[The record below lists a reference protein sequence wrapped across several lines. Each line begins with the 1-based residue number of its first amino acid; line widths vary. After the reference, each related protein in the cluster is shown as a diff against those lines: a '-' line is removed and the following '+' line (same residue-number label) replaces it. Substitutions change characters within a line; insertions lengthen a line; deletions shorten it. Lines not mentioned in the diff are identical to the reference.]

1 MLTNFFDKITRASLQ
16 FKWVTIIGSF
26 LVMALGVYAMTGL
39 NLELLPSI
47 EFPQTF
53 VVAQWPDAES
63 ADDFLNQV
71 TIPLEEKLSA
81 IENVV
86 NVESTTNPGFA
97 FIIVRNDFGV
107 DQAKM
112 LQEIETAVSQTTLP
126 EGMEMP
132 QVLNFSLSDLPVVI
146 ASVSSSE
153 LTLAELKELVT
164 TDLQPQ
170 LEEIDQISLVTIG
183 GGQELPSEE
192 EAVAEVEPT
201 LEPTPE
207 PGQLPLVVVEGAS
220 QLGIEVEY
228 AQDVTVDMLRGISG
242 TPEQILAVLN
252 LLPQD
257 TLPYAPPETLSY
269 LPKEFIETLPA
280 DLAAELDE
288 LAAEFGGTGQY
299 TLAEVTA
306 VLNGEE
312 IAQATPTAEPTPEP
326 TVEPTPEVTEL
337 VTETAELPTVAPVA
351 LPEEWIAG
359 AAQFG
364 LTISTTADI
373 TPEFAG
379 QLAAAAPDQLAL
391 LTPDMWRALDPSVL
405 AIAVPVAAQNLDAAL
420 LAELNAIQQTAAGIA
435 PEPVA
440 LPAAW
445 ITAAEYAGLTV
456 ETTAD
461 IPADAL
467 TLIATSTPELLD
479 TLTPEMILAFSPDVQ
494 AALPAEYVATLDA
507 GLQQTLANI
516 AVYAALNTA
525 VSETTIPQFAP
536 VALPEEW
543 IAGAAQ
549 FGLTISTT
557 ADITPEFAGQLAAA
571 APDQLALLTP
581 DMWRALSPDVTA
593 LLLPVAGETLEAELL
608 AQLTAIQL
616 AANGQAPKGVELP
629 ESWIAAGTAAGF
641 PIQTTA
647 DIPAEAAPLLVG
659 TAPELLADLT
669 PEQLLAFAP
678 GVLAALPADYL
689 ITLDSGLQQTIA
701 NIVIASVQYET
712 NTAVTEQ
719 PTPTGDE
726 AGLLPDLLIQGAQ
739 AAGVEIQYAQDITP
753 DFMRLLA
760 GFGPQGLQALQLLTP
775 DNLRLLQPEVIA
787 LLPMEFVDTLD
798 ADLKAEL
805 DGLAAEFGGAGQLA
819 VQEAASADPARLPE
833 ALIQGATAAGF
844 EIEMAQDIT
853 PDMMRLFAGIG
864 PQGIQ
869 ILQLLTADHLRLLQP
884 EVIALLPMEFIDT
897 LDADLK
903 AELDE
908 LAAEFGGAGQLAVQE
923 AEAAAALS
931 AGAPPLTGLWAE
943 PGPDGEPP
951 LFQTAADILSN
962 SFVPGAANFLNFLPT
977 APNVQDPAGL
987 IGDLTPDVVQFLAE
1001 NEADFAQN
1009 LSPQFLELMS
1019 PESLTYL
1026 LDTYP
1031 DAFDA
1036 ELTERLR
1043 GIAAGNVTVFIPET
1057 SITRTDGNPAL
1068 VIQLYKD
1075 GDANT
1080 VEVAHRIFDLLDE
1093 YKTEH
1098 PEIETTLAFEQ
1109 ATFIED
1115 SIAGVSREGALG
1127 GVFAVLIILIFL
1139 SGHVG
1144 GRYRLSWRAT
1154 LVTAVSIPL
1163 SIFTAFL
1170 LMRWVPPT
1178 FGVWFHNLADST
1190 GNGAIAFF
1198 AQLFPK
1204 SVTLNIMTLSGL
1216 TVAIGRVVDDSIV
1229 VLENSY
1235 RYIQQGDDP
1244 KHAVLEGTKEVAI
1257 AIFSATVTTVAVFL
1271 PLGLIG
1277 GVIGSFFLPFGLTV
1291 TYALA
1296 ASFVVAITVVPAL
1309 TYLMIRKEHI
1319 PEEKETSMQRWYTPI
1334 LVWALKNRFATLM
1347 IAAVIFLGSLFLLGQ
1362 LPQSFIPGLGEPTIN
1377 ITVNLPAGTAMAD
1390 TDELVQEFE
1399 TAVSELAGIETVQ
1412 TEVGGAGGV
1421 AALFGGGGNVN
1432 QNQANL
1438 TVSSEDQEE
1447 LQNLTIEIRSRA
1459 EEIFGEEN
1467 VTVSAASQ
1475 TGFSGFG
1482 IIVTGD
1488 SLDDLRAIVPDVKA
1502 ALESVD
1508 IDGDG
1513 IQDIANVSSSIDSAT
1528 GTGGDS
1534 IIRIDGRPAINFSG
1548 ELETENTLGVTD
1560 AAKQAVAAVETLPAG
1575 AEVTEGFDSQQQ
1587 VEGFQSMVTAIGYS
1601 ILIVYA
1607 VMALTFRS
1615 FIHPFTILF
1624 SIPFALVGAAVALYI
1639 TNSVLGI
1646 SAMIGLMMLVGIVVT
1661 NGIVL
1666 MELVQQLRHRG
1677 KNAYDALVEGGRTRL
1692 RPIWM
1697 TALAAILA
1705 LIPLGASNEA
1715 GAIIAA
1721 ELARAVMGGL
1731 LVSTALTLVVIPV
1744 IYSLFDEL
1752 GKRLSRR

>member
-16 FKWVTIIGSF
+16 FKWATIVISF
-26 LVMALGVYAMTGL
+26 VVMALGVVAMTGL

-63 ADDFLNQV
+63 ADEFLSQV
-71 TIPLEEKLSA
+71 TIPLEEKLQGV
-81 IENVV
+81 ENVV
-86 NVESTTNPGFA
+86 NVESTTNPTFA

-107 DQAKM
+107 DQEKM
-112 LQEIETAVSQTTLP
+112 VQEIETAVSETTLP
-126 EGMEMP
+126 NGMETP

-170 LEEIDQISLVTIG
+170 LENVEQVSLVTIG

-192 EAVAEVEPT
+192 EMVAEVEPIV
-201 LEPTPE
+201 EPTPE
-207 PGQLPLVVVEGAS
+207 PGRLPLVVIQGAS
-220 QLGIEVEY
+220 QLGIEVAY
-228 AQDVTVDMLRGISG
+228 AQDVTVDMLRGLSG

-257 TLPYAPPETLSY
+257 TLPYAPAETLSY
-269 LPKEFIETLPA
+269 LPKEFVATLPA
-280 DLAAELDE
+280 DLTAQLDE

-312 IAQATPTAEPTPEP
+312 ITQATPTAEPVPEP
-326 TVEPTPEVTEL
+326 TAEVTEV

-351 LPEEWIAG
+351 LPEAWIAGAAQFGLVISTTADITPEFVGQIATVAPDQLNLLTPEMWRALDPAVLTVGVPVAAANLDAALLAELNAIQQAAANIAPEPVALPTAWITAAGYAGLTVETTADLPADVITLIATSTPELLDALTPEVILAFSPDVQAALPSEYVATLDAGLQQTLTNIAVYAAQHTAVDSQEIPQFAPVGLPEEWIAG

-364 LTISTTADI
+364 LVISTTADI

-379 QLAAAAPDQLAL
+379 QLAAVASDQLTL
-391 LTPDMWRALDPSVL
+391 LTP
-405 AIAVPVAAQNLDAAL
+405 
-420 LAELNAIQQTAAGIA
+420 E
-435 PEPVA
+435 
-440 LPAAW
+440 
-445 ITAAEYAGLTV
+445 
-456 ETTAD
+456 
-461 IPADAL
+461 
-467 TLIATSTPELLD
+467 
-479 TLTPEMILAFSPDVQ
+479 
-494 AALPAEYVATLDA
+494 
-507 GLQQTLANI
+507 
-516 AVYAALNTA
+516 
-525 VSETTIPQFAP
+525 
-536 VALPEEW
+536 
-543 IAGAAQ
+543 
-549 FGLTISTT
+549 
-557 ADITPEFAGQLAAA
+557 
-571 APDQLALLTP
+571 
-581 DMWRALSPDVTA
+581 MWRALSPEVVA
-593 LLLPVAGETLEAELL
+593 GLLPIAGETLEADLL

-616 AANGQAPKGVELP
+616 AANGQTPKGVDLP
-629 ESWIAAGTAAGF
+629 ESWIAAAAAAGF
-641 PIQTTA
+641 PLQTTA
-647 DIPAEAAPLLVG
+647 DIPAEFAPALVGAAPQ
-659 TAPELLADLT
+659 LLADLT

-678 GVLAALPADYL
+678 GVLAALPADYVA
-689 ITLDSGLQQTIA
+689 TLDPGLQQTVQ
-701 NIVIASVQYET
+701 NIVIAAAQFEA

-719 PTPTGDE
+719 PTTNDE
-726 AGLLPDLLIQGAQ
+726 AGVLPDILIQGAQ
-739 AAGVEIQYAQDITP
+739 AAGVEIKVAQDITP

-787 LLPMEFVDTLD
+787 LLPMEFVETLD
-798 ADLKAEL
+798 ADLKTEL

-819 VQEAASADPARLPE
+819 AQEAANADPARLPE
-833 ALIQGATAAGF
+833 ALIQGASAAGF
-844 EIEMAQDIT
+844 EIEVAQDIT
-853 PDMMRLFAGIG
+853 PDMMRLFGGIG

-869 ILQLLTADHLRLLQP
+869 ILQLLTSDHLRLLQP
-884 EVIALLPMEFIDT
+884 EVIALLPMEFVET
-897 LDADLK
+897 LEADLK
-903 AELDE
+903 TELDD

-923 AEAAAALS
+923 AEEAAALS

-943 PGPDGEPP
+943 PGPNGEPP
-951 LFQTAADILSN
+951 LFKTAADILN
-962 SFVPGAANFLNFLPT
+962 NNFVPGAANFLNFLPSS
-977 APNVQDPAGL
+977 PNVQDPPAL
-987 IGDLTPDVVQFLAE
+987 IADLTPDVIQFLAE
-1001 NEADFAQN
+1001 NEADFAQT
-1009 LSPQFLELMS
+1009 LSPQLLELMS

-1026 LDTYP
+1026 LDMYP

-1043 GIAAGNVTVFIPET
+1043 GIAAGSVTVFIPEA

-1068 VIQLYKD
+1068 VIQLFKD

-1080 VEVAHRIFDLLDE
+1080 VEVAHRIFDLLE
-1093 YKTEH
+1093 QYKEEH
-1098 PEIETTLAFEQ
+1098 PELETSLVFEQ

-1178 FGVWFHNLADST
+1178 LGVWFHDLADST
-1190 GNGAIAFF
+1190 GNDFIAFI

-1257 AIFSATVTTVAVFL
+1257 AIFSATATTVAVFL

-1277 GVIGSFFLPFGLTV
+1277 GIIGSFFLPFGLTV

-1309 TYLMIRKEHI
+1309 TYLMIRREHI

-1390 TDELVQEFE
+1390 TDELVQAFE
-1399 TAVSELAGIETVQ
+1399 TAVSQLAGVETIQ

-1421 AALFGGGGNVN
+1421 AALFGGGGNIN

-1438 TVSSEDQEE
+1438 TVSAENQEE
-1447 LQNLTIEIRSRA
+1447 LQNLTNEIRTRA
-1459 EEIFGEEN
+1459 EEIFGEE
-1467 VTVSAASQ
+1467 VVRVSAASQ

-1482 IIVTGD
+1482 IIVTGE

-1528 GTGGDS
+1528 GGGGDS
-1534 IIRIDGRPAINFSG
+1534 IIRIDGRPAISFGG

-1560 AAKQAVAAVETLPAG
+1560 AAKQAVAAVEALPNG

-1615 FIHPFTILF
+1615 LIHPFTILF
-1624 SIPFALVGAAVALYI
+1624 SIPFALVGAAIALYI
-1639 TNSVLGI
+1639 TSSVLGI